1 MFNDYLKAFIR
12 VAEVGS
18 ITAASKSMYIS
29 PTGVMK
35 QLNQLEKDLGFTLFI
50 RSHKGLELTEA
61 GRSFYDDAKFLIRSA
76 NESINNA
83 RQIQDHQRYTLR
95 IATSIMNQDD
105 FFNQVL
111 QAVQKEDPS
120 FNFSIVTFDDQHS
133 GYVSALSN
141 LDSGLDLIANI
152 NGLASWSD
160 KLAATVHL
168 KETPL
173 CIAMNR
179 NNKLANHVK
188 LEPSDLGGQN
198 IYAPW
203 PGDSRVCSAL
213 QSDLAKQKINI
224 NWIPTKSYDLSLLNQ
239 CANTK
244 NLLLTPKQWVIP
256 HPLLK
261 PIPVNWPYHLDL
273 SFSYSHSVNPRV
285 KRFLEILKELN
296 IKA

>member
-18 ITAASKSMYIS
+18 ITAASKSMYMS
-29 PTGVMK
+29 PTGIMK
-35 QLNQLEKDLGFTLFI
+35 QLNHLEKELGFTLFI
-50 RSHKGLELTEA
+50 RSHRGLKLTEA
-61 GRSFYDDAKFLIRSA
+61 GRSFYNDTKFLMRSA

-95 IATSIMNQDD
+95 IATSIMNQDK

-111 QAVQKEDPS
+111 QAVQREDPS
-120 FNFSIVTFDDQHS
+120 FNFSIISFDDQHS
-133 GYVSALSN
+133 SYVNALSR
-141 LDSGLDLIANI
+141 LDSDLDLIANI

-160 KLAATVHL
+160 KLVSTVNI

-179 NNKLANHVK
+179 NNRLANYSM
-188 LEPSDLGGQN
+188 LEPADLRDKN

-203 PGDSRVCSAL
+203 PGDSQICSAL
-213 QSDLAKQKINI
+213 QSDLADQRINI

-261 PIPVNWPYHLDL
+261 PIPVNWPYHLNL
-273 SFSYSHSVNPRV
+273 SFSYSHNVNPRV
-285 KRFLEILKELN
+285 KRFLSILEK
-296 IKA
+296 IKIKN